1 MEKIII
7 YNVADARKIIT
18 MAANMRIKSIVIDN
32 TKLSDTLENVLAYGI
47 RNNNLNVDYKAVMT
61 KTNKSW
67 TLNKILY
74 HMEIEKKNE
83 RR

>member
-18 MAANMRIKSIVIDN
+18 MAANMRIKSIVIFCDV
-32 TKLSDTLENVLAYGI
+32 TQKHLDKLLFGI

-61 KTNKSW
+61 KTNRSW

>member
-32 TKLSDTLENVLAYGI
+32 TKLSLSLI
-47 RNNNLNVDYKAVMT
+47 H
-61 KTNKSW
+61 
-67 TLNKILY
+67 I
-74 HMEIEKKNE
+74 
-83 RR
+83 

>member
-18 MAANMRIKSIVIDN
+18 MAANMRIKSIVIFCDV
-32 TKLSDTLENVLAYGI
+32 TQKHLDKLLFGI

>member
-1 MEKIII
+1 
-7 YNVADARKIIT
+7 
-18 MAANMRIKSIVIDN
+18 MRRTDMNQEERIFAGILFFPGDPKLKAIKLR
-32 TKLSDTLENVLAYGI
+32 TH
-47 RNNNLNVDYKAVMT
+47 NLNVDYKAVMT
-61 KTNKSW
+61 KTNKLW